1 LGPTRSRSR
10 SNSSI
15 EKVFGGIK
23 VLSTDFSR
31 LFLQHKPPEGGA
43 QNFQGGTMKK
53 RRIKIL
59 FCLFLILTNSFG
71 QVSFVNAQ
79 KTKQTKVSDIDITK
93 GLKEALSIGTSNAIK
108 QLGKENGY
116 LNNLKVKI
124 PMPKHL
130 RGVEKTLRF
139 LRQNKLADDF
149 VAAMN
154 HAAEKAVVE
163 AIDIF
168 VDSIKQMTFED
179 ARQILFGADD
189 AATQFF
195 RRTSEKKLFEKF
207 LPIVR
212 TFTESVGV
220 TANYKK
226 MVEKVPITAITG
238 KEKFDLDEY
247 VTQKA
252 LDGLFLVIAE
262 EELKIRKNPV
272 ARTTD
277 ILRKIFGIK
286 KK

>member
-1 LGPTRSRSR
+1 MRET
-10 SNSSI
+10 
-15 EKVFGGIK
+15 KVF
-23 VLSTDFSR
+23 LS
-31 LFLQHKPPEGGA
+31 LFLV
-43 QNFQGGTMKK
+43 
-53 RRIKIL
+53 L
-59 FCLFLILTNSFG
+59 VSSFG
-71 QVSFVNAQ
+71 QMNFVNAQ
-79 KTKQTKVSDIDITK
+79 TTKQTKISDLDIIK

-139 LRQNKLADDF
+139 LRRNKLADDF

-179 ARQILFGADD
+179 GRQILFGADD

-207 LPIVR
+207 LPIVK

-220 TANYKK
+220 TSSYKR
-226 MVEKVPITAITG
+226 MIEKVPITALTG

-252 LDGLFLVIAE
+252 LDGLFLIIAD

-286 KK
+286 KKT

>member
-1 LGPTRSRSR
+1 
-10 SNSSI
+10 
-15 EKVFGGIK
+15 
-23 VLSTDFSR
+23 
-31 LFLQHKPPEGGA
+31 
-43 QNFQGGTMKK
+43 
-53 RRIKIL
+53 
-59 FCLFLILTNSFG
+59 
-71 QVSFVNAQ
+71 VSFVNAQ